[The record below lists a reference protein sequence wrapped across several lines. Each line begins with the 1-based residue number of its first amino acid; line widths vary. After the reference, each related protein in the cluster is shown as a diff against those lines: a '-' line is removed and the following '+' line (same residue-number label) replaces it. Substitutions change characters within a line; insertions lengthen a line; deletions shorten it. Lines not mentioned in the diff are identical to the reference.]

1 MYLGNPV
8 KPKMKNVLTLAAALV
23 PALLFAFNTYAAK
36 DKKLVAGAQAPSF
49 SLPSAAGK
57 TVSLEELRGK
67 RVLLIFERFVGCAV
81 CNLHIH
87 QLLDRLPELRAAG
100 YEPVVIYESDPAV
113 LRSFA
118 ETDSIPLT
126 MLADPQAQVYDA
138 YGVRTSAGKAITGL
152 LFKGD
157 MSRARKGGKL
167 YKGKYSHEGTKTR
180 LVADFVIGPDGRIER
195 AYYGGSAGDHLPLA
209 ELLTARK

>member
-1 MYLGNPV
+1 MYPHSPI
-8 KPKMKNVLTLAAALV
+8 KPRMKNALTLAAALV

-36 DKKLVAGAQAPSF
+36 GGKLVAGTPAPTF
-49 SLPSAAGK
+49 SLPSANGK
-57 TVSLEELRGK
+57 TLALEELHGK

-87 QLLDRLPELRAAG
+87 QLIDRLPELRAAG
-100 YEPVVIYESDPAV
+100 YEPVVIYESDPTL

-118 ETDSIPLT
+118 ETDSIPFT
-126 MLADPQAQVYDA
+126 MLADPKAQIYDA
-138 YGVRTSAGKAITGL
+138 YGVRSSTGKAIAGL

-157 MSRARKGGKL
+157 LGKARKGGKL
-167 YKGKYSHEGTKTR
+167 YKGKYSHEGSKTR
-180 LVADFVIGPDGRIER
+180 LVADFIIGPDGRIER

-209 ELLTARK
+209 ELLPAKS